1 MREDILD
8 AAERIVAERGI
19 AELTVRSVADETH
32 YGKSTV
38 HAHIGSKEELLDA
51 LANRVMDRHI
61 AALSALTGGPDD
73 TSDGRF
79 QRTADLILE
88 APELATAMFG
98 RRRPDDLV
106 AWSRRW
112 IGTFSSELRDHL
124 GAQDEAAL
132 AEALYLS
139 HQQIVTVIPTIA
151 ASGDREFGG
160 RVLRETFQPFSTL
173 ATELEAQHKRSTD

>member
-1 MREDILD
+1 MREDIVD
-8 AAERIVAERGI
+8 AAERIVASRGI
-19 AELTVRSVADETH
+19 AQLTVRAVADECH

-38 HAHIGSKEELLDA
+38 HTHIGSKEELLDA
-51 LANRVMDRHI
+51 LADRVMDRHI
-61 AALSALTGGPDD
+61 AALTALRGGPGD

-79 QRTADLILE
+79 QCTADFIID

-112 IGTFSSELRDHL
+112 VGTFSGELRDDL
-124 GAQDEAAL
+124 GSQDEAAL

-151 ASGDREFGG
+151 TADDREFGA

-173 ATELEAQHKRSTD
+173 ARELEALRNRTAG